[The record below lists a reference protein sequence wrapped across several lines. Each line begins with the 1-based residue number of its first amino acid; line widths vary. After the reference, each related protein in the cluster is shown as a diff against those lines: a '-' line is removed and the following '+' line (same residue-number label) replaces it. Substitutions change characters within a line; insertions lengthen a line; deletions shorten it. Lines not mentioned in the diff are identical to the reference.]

1 MYGAAPTARQGTT
14 GPPAPC
20 AASPR
25 RRPASAEA
33 LKPEDE
39 SNIVFFQIS
48 GCLALGQMIIPH
60 QSLTRLFKRFS

>member
-1 MYGAAPTARQGTT
+1 MVQHRRRVKEQRVLPR
-14 GPPAPC
+14 PA

-25 RRPASAEA
+25 RRPAFAEA